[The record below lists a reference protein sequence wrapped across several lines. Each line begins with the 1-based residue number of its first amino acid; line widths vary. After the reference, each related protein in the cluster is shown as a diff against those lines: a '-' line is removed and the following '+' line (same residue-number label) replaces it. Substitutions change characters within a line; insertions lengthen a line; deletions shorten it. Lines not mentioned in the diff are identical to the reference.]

1 MVPTLII
8 PGLNGS
14 NDGHWQRFW
23 AREDPTSHIV
33 QQESWTHPRQAG
45 WLDTLEIELERA
57 GEAYLVAHSLGCLV
71 TALLA
76 GRLAARRVK
85 AALLVAP
92 CDLRATEGLH
102 PGVMDFREMPHAPLP
117 FPTITVGS
125 LNDPYM
131 PIDLLMTYGRLW
143 KSDVRNLGLAG
154 HINIASGYGR
164 WAGGYALLDGLKANV
179 ENRAR
184 RYLPA

>member
-1 MVPTLII
+1 MVSTLII

-33 QQESWTHPRQAG
+33 QQESWTYPRQAD
-45 WLDTLEIELERA
+45 WLNNLEIELEKA
-57 GEAYLVAHSLGCLV
+57 GEAFLVAHSLGCLL
-71 TALLA
+71 TAQLA
-76 GRLAARRVK
+76 GRPAARRVK
-85 AALLVAP
+85 GALLVAP
-92 CDLRATEGLH
+92 CDLWATEKLH
-102 PGVMDFREMPHAPLP
+102 PGVMDFHEMPQEPLP
-117 FPTITVGS
+117 FPTLTVGS

-131 PIDLLMTYGRLW
+131 PLDLLMTYGHVW
-143 KSDVRNLGLAG
+143 KSEVQNLGLAG

-164 WAGGYALLDGLKANV
+164 WAGGYALLDRLKAKV
-179 ENRAR
+179 GSRTK